1 MKQCVR
7 DFPRFVRS
15 DDIFGV
21 NKGVVDS
28 FGGVSVFEDGGLS
41 ENVCD
46 SFCSGSVNG
55 NYYNYFSFD
64 VGTV

>member
-21 NKGVVDS
+21 NKGVVDI

-46 SFCSGSVNG
+46 SFCS
-55 NYYNYFSFD
+55 
-64 VGTV
+64 